1 MHFFTRILEIMTI
14 KLLDKEF
21 ELTIPTKKIQDAI
34 QDMADE
40 MNAQLFNKD
49 VVFVAILNGAF
60 MFAADLFKRIEFDA
74 RISFIKFASYE
85 GTESTGNVKKLIG
98 LNEDLTG
105 KTVVVLEDIVDSGIT
120 MEKIVDQ
127 INELNPA
134 EIRIATLLLKPDAF
148 MKNYMINYI
157 GMEIPN
163 DFIVGYGLDYNGYGR
178 NLTAI
183 YTHGQQP
190 AKAISNVKYFL
201 LFGPPGAGKG
211 TQSKKIIEKY
221 NLVHLST
228 GDILRKELE
237 TNSRLGQIA
246 KNYMN
251 KGGLV
256 PDDIILGMIAKEIEA
271 NKGTRGVVLD
281 GFPRTVEQAKGL
293 EKILKDKNYEVSAMF
308 ALNVREK
315 ELVKRLLK
323 RAEEG
328 GRVDDTPEIIAK
340 RIKTYK
346 EQTAPVGEYFRQKG
360 KLYEIMGEGEV
371 DDIFADISEIIDKL
385 MEN

>member
-1 MHFFTRILEIMTI
+1 MTI

-21 ELTIPTKKIQDAI
+21 ELTIPTKKIQDAVQNI
-34 QDMADE
+34 ADE
-40 MNAQLFNKD
+40 INAQLLHKD
-49 VVFVAILNGAF
+49 VVFIAILNGAF
-60 MFAADLFKRIEFDA
+60 MFAADLFKRIEFNA
-74 RISFIKFASYE
+74 QISFIKFASYE

-98 LNEDLTG
+98 LNEDLSG
-105 KTVVVLEDIVDSGIT
+105 KTVVIVEDIVDSGIT

-127 INELNPA
+127 IKELNPA

-148 MKNYMINYI
+148 MKNYMIDYI

-163 DFIVGYGLDYNGYGR
+163 DFIVGYGLDYDGFGR

-183 YTHGQQP
+183 YTHGNQP

-228 GDILRKELE
+228 GDLLRKELE
-237 TNSRLGQIA
+237 TNSKLGQLA

-256 PDDIILGMIAKEIEA
+256 PDDIILGMVAKELDA
-271 NKGTRGVVLD
+271 NKGTKGIVLD
-281 GFPRTVEQAKGL
+281 GFPRTVDQAKGL
-293 EKILKDKNYEVSAMF
+293 EKILKDRNYEVSAMF
-308 ALNVREK
+308 ALNVRKK
-315 ELVKRLLK
+315 ELVKRLLE
-323 RAEEG
+323 RAKQG
-328 GRVDDTPEIIAK
+328 NRIDDTPEIIEE
-340 RIKTYK
+340 RIKTYID
-346 EQTAPVGEYFRQKG
+346 QTAPVGEYFRKKG
-360 KLYEIMGEGEV
+360 KLYEIMGEGKI
-371 DDIFADISEIIDKL
+371 DDIFDDISEVIEKL
-385 MEN
+385 MQS